1 MKDPKALFPFLFASS
16 WLGNL
21 LLTVLAFFLAFTH
34 QGPLTP
40 LIFGTVALCILSGNA
55 LPICV
60 YLIVVNLRKLELK
73 IESTEVSLRVH
84 EGLKRSEDIM
94 NRLDEAEG
102 SLAKSV
108 LIARQ
113 VPERIRE
120 SLENVQL
127 LADKINTLE
136 LGTFTEAIEGQS
148 ESMDSVKRSIED
160 LAKAVSVAE
169 ADLGV
174 IGKDVKS
181 ISRSQTQVI
190 ESVTEKSKS
199 RKKDEMEVS
208 IGERLD
214 LVFETLESVQ
224 DSLDGL
230 LQRIA
235 ELQVVEVVE
244 EEVVEDD
251 PIDEEDD
258 WAEEPDSEDV
268 EEPELEAVEEAEP
281 DTEPEAEPEVEIV
294 EEVEPE
300 VEEPDEVEVI
310 EEIVEVE
317 EEYEGVVDSEGDP
330 DPDSDPDLQHE
341 MELEE
346 EEPFVLSD
354 GRTRLIAHAMVGMQN
369 KLFIRGD
376 HPWLSWED
384 GQQMELIGIGEFAWS
399 IDDLK
404 DPIEVTVLLND
415 EYASEQGTVML
426 KPGKTARINPSFP
439 EV

>member
-21 LLTVLAFFLAFTH
+21 LLTVLAFYLAFTH

-108 LIARQ
+108 LVARQ

-148 ESMDSVKRSIED
+148 ESMVSVKRSIED

-181 ISRSQTQVI
+181 ISP
-190 ESVTEKSKS
+190 
-199 RKKDEMEVS
+199 VS
-208 IGERLD
+208 PPTKISGKLWIRL
-214 LVFETLESVQ
+214 LGRFL
-224 DSLDGL
+224 
-230 LQRIA
+230 RR
-235 ELQVVEVVE
+235 
-244 EEVVEDD
+244 
-251 PIDEEDD
+251 
-258 WAEEPDSEDV
+258 
-268 EEPELEAVEEAEP
+268 
-281 DTEPEAEPEVEIV
+281 
-294 EEVEPE
+294 
-300 VEEPDEVEVI
+300 
-310 EEIVEVE
+310 
-317 EEYEGVVDSEGDP
+317 
-330 DPDSDPDLQHE
+330 
-341 MELEE
+341 
-346 EEPFVLSD
+346 FNRLS
-354 GRTRLIAHAMVGMQN
+354 
-369 KLFIRGD
+369 
-376 HPWLSWED
+376 
-384 GQQMELIGIGEFAWS
+384 
-399 IDDLK
+399 
-404 DPIEVTVLLND
+404 
-415 EYASEQGTVML
+415 
-426 KPGKTARINPSFP
+426 
-439 EV
+439 